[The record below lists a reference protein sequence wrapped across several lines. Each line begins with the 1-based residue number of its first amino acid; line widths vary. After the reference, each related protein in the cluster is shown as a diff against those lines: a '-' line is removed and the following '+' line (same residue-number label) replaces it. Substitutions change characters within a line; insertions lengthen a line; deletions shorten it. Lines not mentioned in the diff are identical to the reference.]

1 MGQVFTVSINEDVT
15 TSVGNLLQ
23 YLVLLTAEFFF
34 LMFRWNLLSSFF
46 SHCLL
51 TCNWTLLRRTWFC
64 PPSSLSLSFYQ
75 RCSMQSLTFW
85 CFAGLFQ
92 VCACFSY
99 TGEPRNKSRI
109 SNVASVEL
117 NGGKGS
123 PSLTIW
129 QCSSSCSLV
138 CYCLPLLQTGT
149 DDELNLTTR
158 MPIRFLECF
167 FPACCSPSCTG
178 AWVYSSRIWHFS
190 LLNSMR
196 FLFAHFSSLR
206 CSFQW
211 QPNEAWCII
220 QSSQCHIVCSLAE
233 CTLDPLFDEM
243 NEEVKHCLTH
253 TWPMGYTIND
263 WPLTRLCATIHNL
276 LNLPVKSSCDSHP
289 CLLTY
294 LVLHPLSYECVT
306 RDGIKSLTEVKI
318 NNFHC
323 FSLTSQASNITVEG
337 YWVGHIH
344 KSMMTAPEH
353 LLVLHVSG
361 NGFQN

>member
-1 MGQVFTVSINEDVT
+1 MGQVFTVSINGDVT
-15 TSVGNLLQ
+15 TSVGSLLQ
-23 YLVLLTAEFFF
+23 YLVLLTADIFF

-51 TCNWTLLRRTWFC
+51 TCNWTLLRRAWFC

-109 SNVASVEL
+109 SSVASVEL

-158 MPIRFLECF
+158 MPIPFLKCF

-196 FLFAHFSSLR
+196 FLFAHFSSLGW
-206 CSFQW
+206 SFQW
-211 QPNEAWCII
+211 QPSQAWCII
-220 QSSQCHIVCSLAE
+220 QSSQCHIVCIWLSVHLIPSLMKLMKKLN
-233 CTLDPLFDEM
+233 TVWPTPDPWGTPLLTDPRPDFVLLFTT
-243 NEEVKHCLTH
+243 CLT
-253 TWPMGYTIND
+253 W
-263 WPLTRLCATIHNL
+263 L
-276 LNLPVKSSCDSHP
+276 LSRDSQP

-337 YWVGHIH
+337 YWVRHIH